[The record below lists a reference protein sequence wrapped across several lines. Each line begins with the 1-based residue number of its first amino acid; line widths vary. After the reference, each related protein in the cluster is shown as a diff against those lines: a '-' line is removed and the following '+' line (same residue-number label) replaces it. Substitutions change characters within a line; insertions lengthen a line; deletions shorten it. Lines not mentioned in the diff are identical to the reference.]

1 MHPVLKSL
9 DKIHAECRRTDALA
23 KELRLQV
30 ASSKGD
36 SDGGFH
42 WGYSDEIL
50 PRRRSDQP
58 MRIIFTRDVFL
69 LCSSSIACEY
79 DLGFEDEDDTG
90 PGMIFVA
97 YRLDYTHVFGE
108 ETSTPTTLTFPV
120 TIFLEAVS
128 NRWRG
133 TARIRHGED
142 KHTPYKRPEAWT
154 KLLEEAK
161 LDQLGELA
169 DGMSAGRAMEGIA
182 AMLDI
187 ACKHAPTR
195 QQYADLYVG
204 S

>member
-9 DKIHAECRRTDALA
+9 DKIHAECLRTDALA

-36 SDGGFH
+36 GDGGFR
-42 WGYSDEIL
+42 WGYSDEIV

-69 LCSSSIACEY
+69 LCDSHIFFDY
-79 DLGFEDEDDTG
+79 DLGFEGEDDTG
-90 PGMIFVA
+90 PGMIIVA
-97 YRLDYTHVFGE
+97 YRLDHTHMEFG
-108 ETSTPTTLTFPV
+108 FPV

-169 DGMSAGRAMEGIA
+169 EGMSAGRAMEGIA
-182 AMLDI
+182 AMLEI